1 MRNILL
7 VLLGII
13 VLTGTA
19 CKKTTFSSKPQLKY
33 KSTNTKELRYGD
45 VVEMRLT
52 FTDAEGD
59 VVSDTAL
66 YVEQVSNFCPA
77 TYFEKW
83 YPISSFP
90 TSGNL
95 EGTILVKFGYR
106 DQANPS
112 ANLKEPQC
120 GVTDTCYFR
129 FVLKDKENN
138 VSDTVVSDGIILYK

>member
-45 VVEMRLT
+45 VLEMRLT

-59 VVSDTAL
+59 LVSDSAL
-66 YVEQVSNFCPA
+66 YVEQFSNFCPG
-77 TYFEKW
+77 TTFKQV
-83 YPISSFP
+83 YPLSEFP
-90 TSGNL
+90 TTTNM
-95 EGTILVKFGYR
+95 EGTILVTYGYR
-106 DQANPS
+106 VAPF
-112 ANLKEPQC
+112 LREPQC
-120 GVTDTCYFR
+120 GATDTCYFR
-129 FVLKDKENN
+129 FVLRDKEKN
-138 VSDTVVSDGIILYK
+138 VSDTVVSDGIVIYK